1 MSQPVKRGPGRPRK
15 QPAPGPAPEVT
26 PDTVAADVVAEEPD
40 KPAKKNDDPRIGMD
54 CDPSWSS
61 VGYDDGSTYRCEGG
75 KLVERVL

>member
-15 QPAPGPAPEVT
+15 QQPAPDPT
-26 PDTVAADVVAEEPD
+26 PDVVAAEVAAVE

-61 VGYDDGSTYRCEGG
+61 VGYGDDGSTYRCENG
-75 KLVERVL
+75 KIVERVL